1 LPASTTDG
9 TSGIGLA
16 TAQTEEQVEQI
27 KASPVATVPL
37 GRPGTREEIAK
48 AALFLASD
56 LTVKLSAIP
65 PI

>member
-1 LPASTTDG
+1 M
-9 TSGIGLA
+9 
-16 TAQTEEQVEQI
+16 AQTEEQVEQI
-27 KASPVATVPL
+27 KASLVATVPL

-56 LTVKLSAIP
+56 LAVKLSAIP